1 MSAVRLLLIATW
13 TLIHILI
20 MFRYVL
26 SYSLRFSL
34 LLDVLLL
41 NKLNLSLKYM
51 LWRDIWSDKCINAE
65 LDSITN
71 IAWWLQLSYYLW
83 LKLTQWRRAKTSLC
97 CVGSWYDYFFFIIVI
112 VILNSSFS
120 WSMFSPFGR
129 HPFIQQF
136 FSALHS
142 SLIDSKLLKTLIY
155 LWWINMKYNWRKKMI
170 SLWQPDSIK
179 EFWLWTDPTHT
190 IIAKI
195 KNDVLIIAQKRSDK
209 QEKVDASGS
218 TLFSVHRCFQPFHD
232 DARVTLRPFR
242 SLENI
247 KTQFVCVRRHR
258 KVTTSSWSIRFPSS
272 YVESR

>member
-1 MSAVRLLLIATW
+1 MKTRKDEFVLCRKLIW
-13 TLIHILI
+13 LFLFYHRHRNFKFIV
-20 MFRYVL
+20 F
-26 SYSLRFSL
+26 
-34 LLDVLLL
+34 
-41 NKLNLSLKYM
+41 LKYVFS
-51 LWRDIWSDKCINAE
+51 IWTAPI
-65 LDSITN
+65 
-71 IAWWLQLSYYLW
+71 Q
-83 LKLTQWRRAKTSLC
+83 
-97 CVGSWYDYFFFIIVI
+97 
-112 VILNSSFS
+112 
-120 WSMFSPFGR
+120 
-129 HPFIQQF
+129 FIQQF

-272 YVESR
+272 YVASR